1 MADFVV
7 LVIVVF
13 VVVPSV
19 MIGALVFS
27 TWRRR
32 RIRHRKRRE
41 SRMNRQYS
49 FQRVRIVDQA
59 PTATIVAARMT
70 TFISSL
76 VLRRRNAVRWRLSS
90 FAMAKALAISD
101 EPFKSGIYR
110 MRCAIP
116 GLSTAR

>member
-41 SRMNRQYS
+41 SRMNRQ
-49 FQRVRIVDQA
+49 
-59 PTATIVAARMT
+59 
-70 TFISSL
+70 
-76 VLRRRNAVRWRLSS
+76 
-90 FAMAKALAISD
+90 
-101 EPFKSGIYR
+101 
-110 MRCAIP
+110 
-116 GLSTAR
+116 